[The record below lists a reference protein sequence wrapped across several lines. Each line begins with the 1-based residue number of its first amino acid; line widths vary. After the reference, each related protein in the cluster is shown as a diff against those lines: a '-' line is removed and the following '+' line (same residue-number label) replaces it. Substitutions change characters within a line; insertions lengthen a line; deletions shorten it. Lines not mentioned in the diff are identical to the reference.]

1 MDVRQLR
8 YFLSIVEAGSISRAA
23 AELRVAQPALSQH
36 VANLETELGARLL
49 VRSQRGV
56 QPTECGQRLV
66 EHARLILGQ
75 IGGAIE
81 DIRSY
86 GRAPTGEVTLGL
98 SAGMAVLIA
107 APLLATV
114 RARYPGIVLRIV
126 DGLSGTLLEWAQ
138 KGRVDLSLTF
148 DIDEKAGVAVAP
160 ILREEIELVTVG
172 GVASPVAPRELARQ
186 RLILPSRPHRLR
198 LLVER
203 YARSV
208 GVELRVDYEIDAM
221 AAILT
226 LVKSRLG
233 CSLLPFIAAADD
245 LRRGELCLRPLEPR
259 LERTVVL
266 VHPQGR
272 PATGAVDAIQE
283 ALQEVVCSLVARGAW
298 PAKLMIPHAPAR
310 PPRHPE
316 IEAIGF

>member
-23 AELRVAQPALSQH
+23 AQLRVAQPALSQH
-36 VANLETELGARLL
+36 VANLETELGTRLL
-49 VRSQRGV
+49 LRSQRGV

-75 IGGAIE
+75 VGGAIE

-107 APLLATV
+107 APLLTSGPGPLSRH
-114 RARYPGIVLRIV
+114 RAAHRRRAQRHAARMGAKGPGRSLAHLRHRR
-126 DGLSGTLLEWAQ
+126 E
-138 KGRVDLSLTF
+138 GRGRDH
-148 DIDEKAGVAVAP
+148 P
-160 ILREEIELVTVG
+160 ILREAIELVTVG
-172 GVASPVAPRELARQ
+172 GAASPVAPRELARQ

-203 YARSV
+203 YGRSV
-208 GVELRVDYEIDAM
+208 GVELKIDYEIDAM
-221 AAILT
+221 AAILS

-233 CSLLPFIAAADD
+233 CSLLPFVAAVDD
-245 LRRGELCLRPLEPR
+245 LRRGELCLRPLEPA

-266 VHPQGR
+266 VHPHGR

-283 ALQEVVCSLVARGAW
+283 ALQEVVCAFVARGAW
-298 PAKLMIPHAPAR
+298 PAKLMIPHAPAQ

>member
-8 YFLSIVEAGSISRAA
+8 YFLRIVEAGSISRAA

-36 VANLETELGARLL
+36 VLNLESELGARLL

-98 SAGMAVLIA
+98 SAGMAAVIA
-107 APLLATV
+107 APLLTSV
-114 RARYPGIVLRIV
+114 RARYPGIGLRLV

-148 DIDEKAGVAVAP
+148 DVDDKLGVAVEP
-160 ILREEIELVTVG
+160 VLREEVELVGVG
-172 GVASPVAPRELARQ
+172 LGSGPVTPRELAGQ
-186 RLILPSRPHRLR
+186 GLILPGRPHRLR
-198 LLVER
+198 LMVER
-203 YARSV
+203 YARGV
-208 GVELRVDYEIDAM
+208 GIELKIAYEVDAM

-226 LVKSRLG
+226 LVSGRLG
-233 CSLLPFIAAADD
+233 CSLLPFIAAAAAV
-245 LRRGELCLRPLEPR
+245 RRGELSLRPLEPR
-259 LERTVVL
+259 LERTVLL
-266 VHPQGR
+266 VRPQAR

-283 ALQEVVCSLVARGAW
+283 VLREVVADLVLRGVW
-298 PAKLMIPHAPAR
+298 PARLMTPPAAR
-310 PPRHPE
+310 RTAHHPE
-316 IEAIGF
+316 IEAMGF

>member
-23 AELRVAQPALSQH
+23 AQLRVAQPALSQH
-36 VANLETELGARLL
+36 VANLETELGTRLL
-49 VRSQRGV
+49 LRSQRGV

-75 IGGAIE
+75 VGGAIE

-98 SAGMAVLIA
+98 SAGMAALIA
-107 APLLATV
+107 APLLTTV

-148 DIDEKAGVAVAP
+148 DVDERAGVAITP
-160 ILREEIELVTVG
+160 ILREAIELVTVG
-172 GVASPVAPRELARQ
+172 GAASPVAPRELARQ

-203 YARSV
+203 YGRSV
-208 GVELRVDYEIDAM
+208 GVELKIDYEIDAM
-221 AAILT
+221 AAILS

-233 CSLLPFIAAADD
+233 CSLLPFVAAVDD
-245 LRRGELCLRPLEPR
+245 LRRGELCLRPLEPA

-266 VHPQGR
+266 VHPHGR

-283 ALQEVVCSLVARGAW
+283 ALQEVVCAFVARGAW
-298 PAKLMIPHAPAR
+298 PAKLMIPHAPAQ